1 MPPRLWDPLASGGQA
16 LAALKVGRGW
26 TWRRMRGWAPPPPGT
41 LSRVGS
47 EVRFLPPPAAA
58 REALVVKVDRSP

>member
-1 MPPRLWDPLASGGQA
+1 MDVEADEGMG
-16 LAALKVGRGW
+16 
-26 TWRRMRGWAPPPPGT
+26 PPGT

-58 REALVVKVDRSP
+58 REALVVKVDKSP

>member
-1 MPPRLWDPLASGGQA
+1 MGSTGQWGPGTGRPEGGKGVDVEA
-16 LAALKVGRGW
+16 DEGMG
-26 TWRRMRGWAPPPPGT
+26 PPGT